1 MIKKIFLGISK
12 LIFFPIAIVI
22 RLTVGISLIR
32 LIMIMAIMIGLPIG
46 LVYNSVA
53 DPYIL
58 AASYAA
64 EVVLAVI
71 ARYDIKM
78 LNLQSLMS
86 CSMSFKRHENKRN
99 RQGWGDIQNLWTMA
113 SFGAYM
119 AALNFRGIRFRSQRE
134 KLEIFTNG
142 VDLGE
147 ILCHPNKNKDFT
159 VPVLDHRLEAI
170 IIPPSEKSCIRY
182 LDEVLVLPTILQGI
196 IALILLVV
204 DAFLSETEQ
213 LITAFCSGYNQEL
226 VESN

>member
-1 MIKKIFLGISK
+1 MIKKFFLGISK

-22 RLTVGISLIR
+22 RLAVGISLIR
-32 LIMIMAIMIGLPIG
+32 LIMIMAIMIGLPVG
-46 LVYNSVA
+46 LVYNNVA
-53 DPYIL
+53 NPYIL
-58 AASYAA
+58 SAIYAA

-78 LNLQSLMS
+78 LNLQSLVS
-86 CSMSFKRHENKRN
+86 CSTSFKRHENKRN

-134 KLEIFTNG
+134 KLEIFTSG
-142 VDLGE
+142 EDLGE
-147 ILCHPNKNKDFT
+147 ILCRRPNNDFT
-159 VPVLDHRLEAI
+159 IPVLDHRLEAI
-170 IIPPSEKSCIRY
+170 IKPPSEKSCTRY
-182 LDEVLVLPTILQGI
+182 LDEYLVLPTILQGI

-213 LITAFCSGYNQEL
+213 LITAFCFGYNQEEG
-226 VESN
+226 VSK

>member
-86 CSMSFKRHENKRN
+86 CSMSFKRHENRRN
-99 RQGWGDIQNLWTMA
+99 SPGWGDVQNLWTMT
-113 SFGAYM
+113 SFRAYM
-119 AALNFRGIRFRSQRE
+119 AALNFRGIRFRSQTD
-134 KLEIFTNG
+134 KLEIFTSG

-147 ILCHPNKNKDFT
+147 ILCRRPNNDFT
-159 VPVLDHRLEAI
+159 IPVLDHRLEAI
-170 IIPPSEKSCIRY
+170 IIPPSEKSCTRY
-182 LDEVLVLPTILQGI
+182 LDEFLVLPTILQGI

-213 LITAFCSGYNQEL
+213 LITAFCFGYNQEL